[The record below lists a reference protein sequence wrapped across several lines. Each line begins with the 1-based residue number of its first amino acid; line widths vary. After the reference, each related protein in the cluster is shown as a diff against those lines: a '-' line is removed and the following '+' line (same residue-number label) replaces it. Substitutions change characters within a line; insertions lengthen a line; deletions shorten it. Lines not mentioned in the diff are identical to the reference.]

1 MVCLRLRFDPEHGIT
16 IVMSAARPPT
26 WSSEPP
32 PPPSRTRPK
41 TGPDAFDLLSREGAA
56 TVLLFARGMLED
68 ERRRTPHLVNV
79 SLHVF
84 AARVQSAARSATEGV
99 YRGRV
104 FIAPLFRLMRERG
117 EVAACPTTAAFKAR
131 LLRAHARGLITLARC
146 TRAENVNPLIVAAS
160 TVRRRRGP
168 FNVVLQWSR
177 RHNVKIALEDTL
189 DALDRKAYA
198 AAEDYARKVH
208 EDEQR
213 REGRPRLITLPLE
226 ALATRV
232 QAVTNE
238 ASEDMLIGELFEELD
253 ARGEATGLGL
263 EAFKARL
270 RAAHHA
276 GLLGLRPWGTEDGPG
291 GMLVTASAVDD
302 DGTTLHLVR
311 RTAVPLPIPWGRPPP
326 LLRCARG

>member
-1 MVCLRLRFDPEHGIT
+1 V
-16 IVMSAARPPT
+16 
-26 WSSEPP
+26 
-32 PPPSRTRPK
+32 
-41 TGPDAFDLLSREGAA
+41 LSREGAA
-56 TVLLFARGMLED
+56 AVLLFARAMLED
-68 ERRRTPHLVNV
+68 ELRRAPHLVNA

-84 AARVQSAARSATEGV
+84 AGRVQSAARRATVGV

-104 FIAPLFRLMRERG
+104 LIAPLFRFMRARG
-117 EVAACPTTAAFKAR
+117 ETASCPTTAAFKAR

-160 TVRRRRGP
+160 AVRHRRATLH
-168 FNVVLQWSR
+168 VVLRWPR
-177 RHNVKIALEDTL
+177 RHNVKVALEDTL
-189 DALDRKAYA
+189 DALDPKAYA

-213 REGRPRLITLPLE
+213 REGRPRLITLSPE
-226 ALATRV
+226 AFAARV

-270 RAAHHA
+270 RAAHRA
-276 GLLGLRPWGTEDGPG
+276 GMLGLRAWGAEDGPRG
-291 GMLVTASAVDD
+291 WSVTASAVEHEE
-302 DGTTLHLVR
+302 TTLHLVC
-311 RTAVPLPIPWGRPPP
+311 RTEVPLPIPWGRPPP
-326 LLRCARG
+326 LVRCARATM

>member
-1 MVCLRLRFDPEHGIT
+1 LRFDPEHGIT
-16 IVMSAARPPT
+16 IAMSAARPPT
-26 WSSEPP
+26 WPSEP

-68 ERRRTPHLVNV
+68 ELRRVPHLVNV

-84 AARVQSAARSATEGV
+84 AARVQSAARSAMEGV

-117 EVAACPTTAAFKAR
+117 EVGSCPTTAAFKAR

-146 TRAENVNPLIVAAS
+146 KRAENVNPLIVAAS
-160 TVRRRRGP
+160 AVRRRRGT
-168 FNVVLQWSR
+168 FNVVLQWPR
-177 RHNVKIALEDTL
+177 RHNVRIALEDTL
-189 DALDRKAYA
+189 DTLDPKAYA

-213 REGRPRLITLPLE
+213 REGRPRLITLPL
-226 ALATRV
+226 AAFAARV

-238 ASEDMLIGELFEELD
+238 AFEDMLIAELFEEFD

-263 EAFKARL
+263 EAFKARM
-270 RAAHHA
+270 RAAHCA
-276 GLLGLRPWGTEDGPG
+276 GLLGLRALGAEDGLG
-291 GMLVTASAVDD
+291 GQSVTASAVDHE
-302 DGTTLHLVR
+302 GTTLHLVR
-311 RTAVPLPIPWGRPPP
+311 RTALPLPIPWGRPPP
-326 LLRCARG
+326 LVRCVRATM